1 MALRAIRGL
10 LLPVS
15 AALLVACVSQ
25 PISYP
30 PGEPCRAAAFTV
42 TDDFDGARRGD
53 CTVLGDDHVEL
64 VIRPEDEGKV
74 NNSAWFAFKLEPA
87 SATTARITLRYEG
100 GNHRYFPKISGDGA
114 SWSRLDESAVTASE
128 DRTSAEFVVPLD
140 SSAAWVSAQ
149 ELVMPEHYD
158 AWNKRMSKAT
168 GIPLRRLGESRE
180 GLPIHVLDS
189 NAEANEVLL
198 MVGRQHPPEVSG
210 AFAFFAFTETVFGDS
225 ALAMEF
231 RERFRV
237 IAIPLM
243 NPDGVVAGN
252 WRHNMGHLDINRD
265 WGSFTQPETKL
276 VGDLLDELDAGGY
289 LLRMFVDFHST
300 DKNVF
305 YTQQEPT
312 SPPGFT
318 RTWLENAAPLIDNYP
333 FYNGEGPVKNP
344 AIAKNY
350 IYTRYGIPAVTFE
363 AGDETDRAAV
373 RSAARIFAE
382 ELMRL
387 MLVQEY

>member
-15 AALLVACVSQ
+15 AALLVACVAQ
-25 PISYP
+25 PVTYP
-30 PGEPCRAAAFTV
+30 PGEPCRAAGFTV
-42 TDDFDGARRGD
+42 ADNFDGARRGD
-53 CTVLGDDHVEL
+53 CTVLSDDHVQL

-74 NNSAWFAFKLEPA
+74 NNSAWFAFRLEPA
-87 SATTARITLRYEG
+87 SATEARITLRYER
-100 GNHRYFPKISGDGA
+100 GNHRYIPKISDDGA
-114 SWSRLDESAVTASE
+114 AWTRLDESAVTISA
-128 DRTSAEFVVPLD
+128 DRTIAELVVPLD
-140 SSAAWVSAQ
+140 EDATWISAQ
-149 ELVMPEHYD
+149 ELVLPEHYD
-158 AWNKRMSKAT
+158 AWNEHMSETT
-168 GIPLRRLGESRE
+168 GIPLAKLGVSRE

-189 NAEANEVLL
+189 NMDAKEVLL
-198 MVGRQHPPEVSG
+198 MIGRQHPPEVSG
-210 AFAFFAFTETVFGDS
+210 AFAFFAFAETVFGDS
-225 ALAMEF
+225 ELAVAF

-265 WGSFTQPETKL
+265 WGPFTQPETRL
-276 VGDLLDELDAGGY
+276 VGDLLDELDAEGY

-312 SPPGFT
+312 NPAGFT
-318 RTWLENAAPLIDNYP
+318 GTWLENAAPRIENYP
-333 FYNGEGPVKNP
+333 FGNSAGRVKNA

-350 IYTRYGIPAVTFE
+350 IYSRYGIPAVTFE
-363 AGDETDRAAV
+363 AGDETDRDAV